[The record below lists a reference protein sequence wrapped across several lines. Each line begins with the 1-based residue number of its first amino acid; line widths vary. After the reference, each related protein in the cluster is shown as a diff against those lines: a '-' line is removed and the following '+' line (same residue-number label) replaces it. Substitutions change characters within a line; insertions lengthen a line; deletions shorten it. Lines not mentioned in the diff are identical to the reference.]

1 MLNTVRAI
9 IRDGKVELLERIDA
23 PEGTALLVTILSY
36 ETQFWTGVSQVSL
49 SSIWDNAE
57 DDRYEQLLER

>member
-23 PEGTALLVTILSY
+23 PEGTELLVTILSD